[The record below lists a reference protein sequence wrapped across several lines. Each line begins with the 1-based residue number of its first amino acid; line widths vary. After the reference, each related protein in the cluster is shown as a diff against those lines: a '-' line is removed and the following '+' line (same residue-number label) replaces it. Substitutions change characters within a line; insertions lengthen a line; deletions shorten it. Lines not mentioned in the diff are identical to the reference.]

1 MPKWPTYPNPSPA
14 EAARIQERL
23 RGRVVAKDDY
33 RAIRTV
39 GGVDV
44 AIGADRAVAAVVV
57 LAFPALE
64 LLDSATAERPLE
76 FPYVPGLL
84 AFREMPAVRDAF
96 AKLATRPDLVF
107 VDGHGYAHPRRF
119 GIACML
125 GVEMDLP
132 SVGIG
137 KSLLVGSHRAPGG
150 RRGSRAA
157 LRDGGELIGYALRT
171 RDGVRPV
178 YVSIGHRIGL
188 ASAVR
193 LTLRVCRRYRL
204 PEPIRQAH
212 MLAGRAKRREAPG
225 PKRGGRQA
233 T

>member
-1 MPKWPTYPNPSPA
+1 MPKWPSDSNPSPA
-14 EAARIQERL
+14 EAARLQERL
-23 RGRVVAKDDY
+23 RSRVVTKDDY
-33 RAIRTV
+33 GAIRTV

-44 AIGADRAVAAVVV
+44 AVGTDRVVAAVVV
-57 LAFPALE
+57 LSFPALE
-64 LLDSATAERPLE
+64 LFDSATAERPLE

-84 AFREMPAVRDAF
+84 AFREMPAIRDAF

-107 VDGHGYAHPRRF
+107 VDGHGFAHPRRF

-132 SVGIG
+132 SLGIG
-137 KSLLVGSHRAPGG
+137 KSLLVGSHREPGE

-193 LTLRVCRRYRL
+193 FTLRACRRYRL

-225 PKRGGRQA
+225 PRGSGGHA